1 MGYIALDKGLLQWA
15 TLDKGLKQW
24 VALDKGLG
32 VEAFEAGI
40 NCFESSSLNNLKLA
54 ISMMELPR
62 SDSRSGREVA
72 SRLTGS
78 ILWRKSNLVKSWL

>member
-1 MGYIALDKGLLQWA
+1 MGYIALDKGLLQWV

-40 NCFESSSLNNLKLA
+40 ICFESSSQNHLCR
-54 ISMMELPR
+54 LPLQ
-62 SDSRSGREVA
+62 EVVF
-72 SRLTGS
+72 L
-78 ILWRKSNLVKSWL
+78 

>member
-62 SDSRSGREVA
+62 SDSRSGRDVA
-72 SRLTGS
+72 SRLAGS
-78 ILWRKSNLVKSWL
+78 RFWRKD